1 MRRALRHRVV
11 QGHCVRGQCVRG
23 HCVRGH
29 CVPREVHIRKRV
41 ILTAVALTT
50 LAVSAV
56 LALASAK
63 PSDAFIHE
71 MIGASCLFGGEDVEP
86 PGQLGMSKG
95 DSFIRALQATGVISS
110 IESTPTQMTINFDLS
125 RPNAKFVSAGFA
137 LRIPHG
143 AGPGVDLVLNP
154 LPTIDGSTFPAF
166 IHCANLKG

>member
-1 MRRALRHRVV
+1 M
-11 QGHCVRGQCVRG
+11 
-23 HCVRGH
+23 
-29 CVPREVHIRKRV
+29 RKRV

-71 MIGASCLFGGEDVEP
+71 MIGASCRFGGEDVEP
-86 PGQLGMSKG
+86 PGQVPGGPSQG
-95 DSFIRALQATGVISS
+95 NSTTRALIASGVISS
-110 IESTPTQMTINFDLS
+110 IVETPTQVTINFDLS

-137 LRIPHG
+137 LRIPNG

-166 IHCANLKG
+166 IHCANLNP